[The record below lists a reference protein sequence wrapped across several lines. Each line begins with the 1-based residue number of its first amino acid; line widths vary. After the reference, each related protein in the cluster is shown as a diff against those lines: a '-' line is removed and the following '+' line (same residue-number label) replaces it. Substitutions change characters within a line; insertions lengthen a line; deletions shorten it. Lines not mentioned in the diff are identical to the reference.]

1 MNLSLIKNK
10 FILTILLAVF
20 FQLNNFMLTQWL
32 IEIDDSLQSKKY
44 EITVNEFK
52 LRDLHNNTSDVIP
65 DLIKLSE
72 TFEMNSNLY
81 KKYYYNDIEEYK
93 KKFYPILQH
102 LKFYLIYMKKDFFLE
117 SNNNFSNKLDNI
129 EKDFNDLK
137 NEKMAVQLDFLKQKL
152 YEARNN
158 LFDMEKVIYN
168 RNKELIVH
176 KLNTES
182 NRYLINIGLVIT
194 QILNLLCLSL
204 FFFFFFS
211 KNSENKKV
219 ET

>member
-32 IEIDDSLQSKKY
+32 IEIDDSLQSKNY

>member
-93 KKFYPILQH
+93 KRFYPILQH

-129 EKDFNDLK
+129 EKDFNDLN
-137 NEKMAVQLDFLKQKL
+137 NEKMAVQLNFLKQKL
-152 YEARNN
+152 YEVRNN
-158 LFDMEKVIYN
+158 LFDIEKVIYN